1 MLCQWNNPA
10 KEVLVLMN
18 FLRLSRHQKWS
29 FSWTKVK
36 MTTIKDDFRKR
47 IVSPRRSLDMIH
59 PDKTPRTSQP
69 FALLFM
75 VGCALGQEF
84 WTLGKMK
91 GSIVA
96 MNLYPSSSCM
106 SLSSA
111 PSFFSCSAVILLDP
125 VCAVLRQ
132 SVTFQQEFSFGT
144 FFLKNILS
152 THCSTSVCA
161 SKALTYKHH
170 CNEHG

>member
-144 FFLKNILS
+144 FFFEKFTLHTLQHFCLCI
-152 THCSTSVCA
+152 
-161 SKALTYKHH
+161 
-170 CNEHG
+170 